1 MLDKSGLVPG
11 DKVVMHSCAESKM
24 DKYKGK
30 IFTVAS
36 NTWVIGSHSELVLL
50 KEKPGGGFATMF
62 LKKVGESK

>member
-1 MLDKSGLVPG
+1 MINKSGLQPG
-11 DKVVMHSCAESKM
+11 DKVTIHTCAEAG
-24 DKYKGK
+24 KYKGK

-36 NTWVIGSHSELVLL
+36 NTWLAGCRELVLL